1 MKKDA
6 TEKPLKDAG
15 SAAETPPLRQG
26 SEGQAVEV
34 WLKVTLNGALIGD
47 AHHAEGKRLKLPKAV
62 AEECVSQGLGV
73 LDGVAV

>member
-6 TEKPLKDAG
+6 IEKPLKDAG
-15 SAAETPPLRQG
+15 KRAETG
-26 SEGQAVEV
+26 VEV
-34 WLKVTLNGALIGD
+34 WLKITLNGALIGD

-73 LDGVAV
+73 LDGVAL